1 MSNYDIFLPRI
12 TITNLDT
19 TETMKQKITD
29 TIRNM
34 RIGDI
39 VLFDLFFSKKHNN
52 HYAFITV
59 ALYDNLAAHHFETT
73 IAERGFAKL
82 WDKDY
87 YWKVVKY
94 IDPDLRRPSV
104 ALNTAFIQED
114 DVVIDVLPVVAHVL
128 DNERLFAEEYAGV
141 LEESVF
147 EDNAMDIDVFEQDL
161 SVIEPVLSL
170 DKYALEKLREWE
182 DPDDDYPYEYGN
194 HDYEEERPSIFAHED
209 YSAFYGPEVIDDQSE
224 VVIKQEMMSE
234 HKSYDDELFAGLPKG
249 ADIST
254 SGNAGASVCQASA
267 RHKHFEKCERIL
279 QTSPEQPFEYAYN
292 KLIQER
298 KPLFPEWL
306 HKPFPVPNCLLL
318 KQETSLEDDFE
329 MFARRVLGRSLFD
342 EVCSV

>member
-19 TETMKQKITD
+19 TETMKQKITS

-52 HYAFITV
+52 HYAFITL
-59 ALYDNLAAHHFETT
+59 ALYDNLPATHFART

-82 WDKDY
+82 ADKDY

-104 ALNTAFIQED
+104 VLNTAFIQED
-114 DVVIDVLPVVAHVL
+114 DVVIDILPEKAL
-128 DNERLFAEEYAGV
+128 TEEERLFAEEYAGV
-141 LEESVF
+141 LD
-147 EDNAMDIDVFEQDL
+147 DNAMDIDVFEEDGFEED
-161 SVIEPVLSL
+161 EPVLSL

-209 YSAFYGPEVIDDQSE
+209 YSAFYGPEVVDDE
-224 VVIKQEMMSE
+224 VVPSLFEQEMMYE
-234 HKSYDDELFAGLPKG
+234 
-249 ADIST
+249 
-254 SGNAGASVCQASA
+254 
-267 RHKHFEKCERIL
+267 
-279 QTSPEQPFEYAYN
+279 PFEYAYN
-292 KLIQER
+292 NLMNER
-298 KPLFPEWL
+298 TVMFPEWL
-306 HKPFPVPNCLLL
+306 HKPFPIPNCLLF
-318 KQETSLEDDFE
+318 KEEMSLEDDFE

-342 EVCSV
+342 ELCSV

>member
-1 MSNYDIFLPRI
+1 
-12 TITNLDT
+12 
-19 TETMKQKITD
+19 MKQKITD

-52 HYAFITV
+52 HYAFITL
-59 ALYDNLAAHHFETT
+59 ALYENLPAHHFVTT

-104 ALNTAFIQED
+104 VLNTAFIQED
-114 DVVIDVLPVVAHVL
+114 DVVIDILPEKEEALTEVA
-128 DNERLFAEEYAGV
+128 DERLFAEEYAGV
-141 LEESVF
+141 LD
-147 EDNAMDIDVFEQDL
+147 DNAMDIDDFDQDDL
-161 SVIEPVLSL
+161 SVAEYGLEHSL
-170 DKYALEKLREWE
+170 DETMLRKIREWE

-209 YSAFYGPEVIDDQSE
+209 YSAFYGPQ
-224 VVIKQEMMSE
+224 VVDVEQEMMPE
-234 HKSYDDELFAGLPKG
+234 HKSYYED
-249 ADIST
+249 
-254 SGNAGASVCQASA
+254 
-267 RHKHFEKCERIL
+267 
-279 QTSPEQPFEYAYN
+279 PFEYAYN
-292 KLIQER
+292 NLMNER
-298 KPLFPEWL
+298 TLMFPEWL

-318 KQETSLEDDFE
+318 KQEASLENDFE

-342 EVCSV
+342 ELCSV

>member
-52 HYAFITV
+52 HYAFITL
-59 ALYDNLAAHHFETT
+59 ALYENLPATHFART

-82 WDKDY
+82 ADKDY

-104 ALNTAFIQED
+104 VLNTAFIQED
-114 DVVIDVLPVVAHVL
+114 DVVIDILPEKEEALTEVA
-128 DNERLFAEEYAGV
+128 DERLFAEEYAGV
-141 LEESVF
+141 LD
-147 EDNAMDIDVFEQDL
+147 DNAMDIDDFDQGL
-161 SVIEPVLSL
+161 PVAEYGLEHSL
-170 DKYALEKLREWE
+170 DETMLRKIREWE

-209 YSAFYGPEVIDDQSE
+209 YSAFYGPQ
-224 VVIKQEMMSE
+224 VVAVEQEMISE
-234 HKSYDDELFAGLPKG
+234 HKSYDED
-249 ADIST
+249 
-254 SGNAGASVCQASA
+254 
-267 RHKHFEKCERIL
+267 
-279 QTSPEQPFEYAYN
+279 PFEYAYN
-292 KLIQER
+292 NLMNER
-298 KPLFPEWL
+298 TLMFPEWL

-318 KQETSLEDDFE
+318 KQEASLENDFE

-342 EVCSV
+342 ELCSV

>member
-1 MSNYDIFLPRI
+1 
-12 TITNLDT
+12 
-19 TETMKQKITD
+19 MKQKITD

-52 HYAFITV
+52 HYAFITL
-59 ALYDNLAAHHFETT
+59 ALYENLPAHHFVTT

-87 YWKVVKY
+87 FWKVVKY

-104 ALNTAFIQED
+104 VLNTAFIQED
-114 DVVIDVLPVVAHVL
+114 DVVIDILPEEEEEALTEVA
-128 DNERLFAEEYAGV
+128 DERLFAEEYAGV
-141 LEESVF
+141 LD
-147 EDNAMDIDVFEQDL
+147 DNAMDIDVFDQGL
-161 SVIEPVLSL
+161 PVVEPVLSL

-209 YSAFYGPEVIDDQSE
+209 YSAFYGPQ
-224 VVIKQEMMSE
+224 VVDVEQEMMYE
-234 HKSYDDELFAGLPKG
+234 
-249 ADIST
+249 
-254 SGNAGASVCQASA
+254 
-267 RHKHFEKCERIL
+267 
-279 QTSPEQPFEYAYN
+279 PFEYAYHN
-292 KLIQER
+292 LMNER
-298 KPLFPEWL
+298 TLMFPEWL
-306 HKPFPVPNCLLL
+306 HKPFPIPNCLLL

-342 EVCSV
+342 ELCSV

>member
-19 TETMKQKITD
+19 TETMKQKITV

-34 RIGDI
+34 HIGDI

-52 HYAFITV
+52 HYAFITL
-59 ALYDNLAAHHFETT
+59 ALYDNLPATHFART

-104 ALNTAFIQED
+104 VLNTAFIQED
-114 DVVIDVLPVVAHVL
+114 DVVIDVLPKDDL
-128 DNERLFAEEYAGV
+128 DERLFAEEYAGV

-147 EDNAMDIDVFEQDL
+147 EDIDVFEQDL
-161 SVIEPVLSL
+161 SVDEPVLSL

-194 HDYEEERPSIFAHED
+194 HDYEEERPSIFSQED
-209 YSAFYGPEVIDDQSE
+209 YSAFYGPDVVDDEPE
-224 VVIKQEMMSE
+224 VVVEQEMMSE
-234 HKSYDDELFAGLPKG
+234 HKSYDELFAGLPKRAG
-249 ADIST
+249 IST

-267 RHKHFEKCERIL
+267 RHKHFKKCGRIL
-279 QTSPEQPFEYAYN
+279 QTFPEQPFEYAYHN
-292 KLIQER
+292 LMNER
-298 KPLFPEWL
+298 TLMFPEWL
-306 HKPFPVPNCLLL
+306 HKPFPVPNCLLF
-318 KQETSLEDDFE
+318 KEETSLENDFE
-329 MFARRVLGRSLFD
+329 MFARRVLGRSLFE

>member
-52 HYAFITV
+52 HYAFITL
-59 ALYDNLAAHHFETT
+59 ALYENLPAHHFVTT

-87 YWKVVKY
+87 FWKVVKY

-104 ALNTAFIQED
+104 VLNTAFIQED
-114 DVVIDVLPVVAHVL
+114 DVVIDILPEEEEAL
-128 DNERLFAEEYAGV
+128 TEEADERLFAEEYAGV
-141 LEESVF
+141 LD
-147 EDNAMDIDVFEQDL
+147 DNAMDIEVFDQDDNVFEH
-161 SVIEPVLSL
+161 SL
-170 DKYALEKLREWE
+170 DESMLRKIREWE

-209 YSAFYGPEVIDDQSE
+209 YSAFYGPQ
-224 VVIKQEMMSE
+224 VVDVEKEMMYE
-234 HKSYDDELFAGLPKG
+234 
-249 ADIST
+249 
-254 SGNAGASVCQASA
+254 
-267 RHKHFEKCERIL
+267 
-279 QTSPEQPFEYAYN
+279 PFEYAYN
-292 KLIQER
+292 NLMNER
-298 KPLFPEWL
+298 TLMFPEWL
-306 HKPFPVPNCLLL
+306 HKPFPVPNCLLF
-318 KQETSLEDDFE
+318 KEETSLENDFE

-342 EVCSV
+342 ELCSV

>member
-52 HYAFITV
+52 HYAFITL
-59 ALYDNLAAHHFETT
+59 ALYENLPAHHFVTT

-104 ALNTAFIQED
+104 VLNTAFIQED
-114 DVVIDVLPVVAHVL
+114 DVVIDILPEKEEAL
-128 DNERLFAEEYAGV
+128 TEEADERLFAEEYAGV
-141 LEESVF
+141 LD
-147 EDNAMDIDVFEQDL
+147 DNAMDIDDFDQDVFEHSL
-161 SVIEPVLSL
+161 SVAECGLEQSL
-170 DKYALEKLREWE
+170 DESMLRKIREWE

-209 YSAFYGPEVIDDQSE
+209 YSAFYGPQ
-224 VVIKQEMMSE
+224 VVDVEQEMMPE
-234 HKSYDDELFAGLPKG
+234 HKSYYED
-249 ADIST
+249 
-254 SGNAGASVCQASA
+254 
-267 RHKHFEKCERIL
+267 
-279 QTSPEQPFEYAYN
+279 PFEYAYN
-292 KLIQER
+292 NLMNER
-298 KPLFPEWL
+298 TLMFPEWL

-318 KQETSLEDDFE
+318 KQEASLENDFE

-342 EVCSV
+342 ELCSV

>member
-52 HYAFITV
+52 HYAFITL
-59 ALYDNLAAHHFETT
+59 ALYENLPAHHFVTT

-87 YWKVVKY
+87 FWKVVKY

-104 ALNTAFIQED
+104 VLNTAFIQED
-114 DVVIDVLPVVAHVL
+114 DVVIDILPEEEEAL
-128 DNERLFAEEYAGV
+128 TEEADERLFAEEYAGV
-141 LEESVF
+141 LD
-147 EDNAMDIDVFEQDL
+147 DNAMDIEVFDQGL
-161 SVIEPVLSL
+161 PVAEYGL
-170 DKYALEKLREWE
+170 DESMLRKIREWE

-209 YSAFYGPEVIDDQSE
+209 YSAFYGPQ
-224 VVIKQEMMSE
+224 VVDVEKEMMYE
-234 HKSYDDELFAGLPKG
+234 
-249 ADIST
+249 
-254 SGNAGASVCQASA
+254 
-267 RHKHFEKCERIL
+267 
-279 QTSPEQPFEYAYN
+279 PFEYAYN
-292 KLIQER
+292 NLMNER
-298 KPLFPEWL
+298 TLMFPEWL
-306 HKPFPVPNCLLL
+306 HKPFPVPNCLLF
-318 KQETSLEDDFE
+318 KEETSLENDFE

-342 EVCSV
+342 ELCSV

>member
-19 TETMKQKITD
+19 TKTMKQKITD

-52 HYAFITV
+52 HYAFITL
-59 ALYDNLAAHHFETT
+59 ALYDNLAANHFETT

-82 WDKDY
+82 TDKDY

-104 ALNTAFIQED
+104 VLNTAFIQED

-128 DNERLFAEEYAGV
+128 DDERLFAEEYAGV
-141 LEESVF
+141 LD
-147 EDNAMDIDVFEQDL
+147 DNAMDIDVFEEDGL
-161 SVIEPVLSL
+161 SVDEPILSL

-209 YSAFYGPEVIDDQSE
+209 YSAFYGPDIVDDEPE
-224 VVIKQEMMSE
+224 VVVEQEMMSE
-234 HKSYDDELFAGLPKG
+234 HKSYDELFAGLPKG

-254 SGNAGASVCQASA
+254 SGNAGAS
-267 RHKHFEKCERIL
+267 
-279 QTSPEQPFEYAYN
+279 PEQPFEYAYHN
-292 KLIQER
+292 LMNER
-298 KPLFPEWL
+298 SLMFPEWL

-342 EVCSV
+342 ELCSV

>member
-52 HYAFITV
+52 HYAFITL
-59 ALYDNLAAHHFETT
+59 ALYENLPAHHFVTT

-87 YWKVVKY
+87 FWKVVKY

-104 ALNTAFIQED
+104 VLNTAFIQED
-114 DVVIDVLPVVAHVL
+114 DVVIDILPEEEEEALTEVA
-128 DNERLFAEEYAGV
+128 DERLFAEEYAGV
-141 LEESVF
+141 LD
-147 EDNAMDIDVFEQDL
+147 DNAMDIDVFDQGL
-161 SVIEPVLSL
+161 PVVEPVLSL

-209 YSAFYGPEVIDDQSE
+209 YSAFYGPQ
-224 VVIKQEMMSE
+224 VVDVEQEMMYE
-234 HKSYDDELFAGLPKG
+234 
-249 ADIST
+249 
-254 SGNAGASVCQASA
+254 
-267 RHKHFEKCERIL
+267 
-279 QTSPEQPFEYAYN
+279 PFEYAYHN
-292 KLIQER
+292 LMNER
-298 KPLFPEWL
+298 TLMFPEWL
-306 HKPFPVPNCLLL
+306 HKPFPIPNCLLL

-342 EVCSV
+342 ELCSV

>member
-19 TETMKQKITD
+19 TKTMKQKITD

-52 HYAFITV
+52 HYAFITL
-59 ALYDNLAAHHFETT
+59 ALYDNLAANHFETT

-82 WDKDY
+82 ADKDY
-87 YWKVVKY
+87 FWKVVKY

-114 DVVIDVLPVVAHVL
+114 DVVIDVLPVVPHALTEVADDL
-128 DNERLFAEEYAGV
+128 DERLFAEEYAGV
-141 LEESVF
+141 LD
-147 EDNAMDIDVFEQDL
+147 DNAMDIDVFEVDDVFEQEE
-161 SVIEPVLSL
+161 SVFEQEESAFEQVFEPVFEPVLSL

-209 YSAFYGPEVIDDQSE
+209 YSAFYGPHVVDDEPE
-224 VVIKQEMMSE
+224 VVVEQEMMSE
-234 HKSYDDELFAGLPKG
+234 HKSYDDE
-249 ADIST
+249 
-254 SGNAGASVCQASA
+254 
-267 RHKHFEKCERIL
+267 
-279 QTSPEQPFEYAYN
+279 PFEYAYN
-292 KLIQER
+292 KLMNER
-298 KPLFPEWL
+298 TLMFPEWL

-318 KQETSLEDDFE
+318 KQETSLENDFE
-329 MFARRVLGRSLFD
+329 MFARRVLGRSLFE

>member
-34 RIGDI
+34 HIGDI

-52 HYAFITV
+52 HYAFITL
-59 ALYDNLAAHHFETT
+59 ALYENLPATHFART

-82 WDKDY
+82 ADKDY

-104 ALNTAFIQED
+104 VLNTAFIQED
-114 DVVIDVLPVVAHVL
+114 DVVIDILPEKALTEEEALTEVA
-128 DNERLFAEEYAGV
+128 DERLFAEEYAGV
-141 LEESVF
+141 LD
-147 EDNAMDIDVFEQDL
+147 DNAMDIDDL
-161 SVIEPVLSL
+161 SVAEDSL
-170 DKYALEKLREWE
+170 DETMLRKIREWE

-194 HDYEEERPSIFAHED
+194 HDYEEERPSIFADED
-209 YSAFYGPEVIDDQSE
+209 YSAFYGPQ
-224 VVIKQEMMSE
+224 VVDVEQEMMSE
-234 HKSYDDELFAGLPKG
+234 HKSYDED
-249 ADIST
+249 
-254 SGNAGASVCQASA
+254 
-267 RHKHFEKCERIL
+267 
-279 QTSPEQPFEYAYN
+279 PFEYAYN
-292 KLIQER
+292 NLMNER
-298 KPLFPEWL
+298 TLMFPEWL

-318 KQETSLEDDFE
+318 KQETSLENDFE

-342 EVCSV
+342 ELCSV

>member
-52 HYAFITV
+52 HYAFITL
-59 ALYDNLAAHHFETT
+59 ALYDNLPATHFART

-114 DVVIDVLPVVAHVL
+114 DVVIDILPEKEEEALTEVADDL
-128 DNERLFAEEYAGV
+128 EERLFAEEYAGV
-141 LEESVF
+141 LD
-147 EDNAMDIDVFEQDL
+147 DNAMDIEVFDQGLPVAEDGFEEDGL
-161 SVIEPVLSL
+161 SVVEPVLSL

-182 DPDDDYPYEYGN
+182 DPDDDYPYEYEN

-209 YSAFYGPEVIDDQSE
+209 YSAFYGPQ
-224 VVIKQEMMSE
+224 VVDVEQEMMYE
-234 HKSYDDELFAGLPKG
+234 
-249 ADIST
+249 
-254 SGNAGASVCQASA
+254 
-267 RHKHFEKCERIL
+267 
-279 QTSPEQPFEYAYN
+279 PFEYAYHN
-292 KLIQER
+292 LMNER
-298 KPLFPEWL
+298 TLMFPEWL

-318 KQETSLEDDFE
+318 KEEMPLEDDFE

-342 EVCSV
+342 ELCSV

>member
-52 HYAFITV
+52 HYAFITL
-59 ALYDNLAAHHFETT
+59 ALYENLPATHFART

-104 ALNTAFIQED
+104 VLNTAFIQED
-114 DVVIDVLPVVAHVL
+114 DVVIDILPEEEEALTEVA
-128 DNERLFAEEYAGV
+128 DERLFAEEYAGV
-141 LEESVF
+141 LD
-147 EDNAMDIDVFEQDL
+147 DNAMDIDVFDQGL
-161 SVIEPVLSL
+161 PVAEYGLEHSL
-170 DKYALEKLREWE
+170 DESMLRKIREWE

-209 YSAFYGPEVIDDQSE
+209 YSAFYGPQ
-224 VVIKQEMMSE
+224 VVGVEQEIMYE
-234 HKSYDDELFAGLPKG
+234 
-249 ADIST
+249 
-254 SGNAGASVCQASA
+254 
-267 RHKHFEKCERIL
+267 
-279 QTSPEQPFEYAYN
+279 PFEYAYN
-292 KLIQER
+292 NLMNER
-298 KPLFPEWL
+298 TLMFPEWL
-306 HKPFPVPNCLLL
+306 HKPFPVPNCLLF
-318 KQETSLEDDFE
+318 KEETSLENDFE

-342 EVCSV
+342 ELCSV

>member
-52 HYAFITV
+52 HYAFITL
-59 ALYDNLAAHHFETT
+59 ALYDNLPATHFART

-82 WDKDY
+82 ADKDY

-104 ALNTAFIQED
+104 VLNTAFIQED
-114 DVVIDVLPVVAHVL
+114 DVVIDILPEKAL
-128 DNERLFAEEYAGV
+128 TEEADERLFAEEYAGV
-141 LEESVF
+141 LD
-147 EDNAMDIDVFEQDL
+147 DNAMDIDVFEEDGFEED
-161 SVIEPVLSL
+161 EPVLSL

-209 YSAFYGPEVIDDQSE
+209 YSAFYGPEVVDDE
-224 VVIKQEMMSE
+224 VVPSLFEQEMMYE
-234 HKSYDDELFAGLPKG
+234 
-249 ADIST
+249 
-254 SGNAGASVCQASA
+254 
-267 RHKHFEKCERIL
+267 
-279 QTSPEQPFEYAYN
+279 PFEYAYN
-292 KLIQER
+292 NLMNER
-298 KPLFPEWL
+298 TVMFPEWL
-306 HKPFPVPNCLLL
+306 HKPFPIPNCLLF
-318 KQETSLEDDFE
+318 KEEMSLEDDFE

-342 EVCSV
+342 ELCSV

>member
-52 HYAFITV
+52 HYAFITL
-59 ALYDNLAAHHFETT
+59 ALYENLPAHHFVTT

-104 ALNTAFIQED
+104 VLNTAFIQED
-114 DVVIDVLPVVAHVL
+114 DVVIDILPKKEEEALTEVA
-128 DNERLFAEEYAGV
+128 DERLFAEEYAGV
-141 LEESVF
+141 LD
-147 EDNAMDIDVFEQDL
+147 DNAMDTDVFDQGL
-161 SVIEPVLSL
+161 PVAEYGL
-170 DKYALEKLREWE
+170 DESILRKIREWE

-209 YSAFYGPEVIDDQSE
+209 YSAFYGPQ
-224 VVIKQEMMSE
+224 VVDVEQEMMYE
-234 HKSYDDELFAGLPKG
+234 
-249 ADIST
+249 
-254 SGNAGASVCQASA
+254 
-267 RHKHFEKCERIL
+267 
-279 QTSPEQPFEYAYN
+279 PFEYAYHN
-292 KLIQER
+292 LMNER
-298 KPLFPEWL
+298 TLMFPEWL

-318 KQETSLEDDFE
+318 KQETSLENDFE

-342 EVCSV
+342 ELCSV

>member
-19 TETMKQKITD
+19 TKTMKQKITD

-52 HYAFITV
+52 HYAFITL
-59 ALYDNLAAHHFETT
+59 ALYDNLAANHFETT

-82 WDKDY
+82 ADKDY
-87 YWKVVKY
+87 FWKVVKY

-114 DVVIDVLPVVAHVL
+114 DVVIDVLPVVPHALTEVADDL
-128 DNERLFAEEYAGV
+128 D
-141 LEESVF
+141 ESVF
-147 EDNAMDIDVFEQDL
+147 EQEESAFEQVFEP
-161 SVIEPVLSL
+161 VFEPVLSL

-209 YSAFYGPEVIDDQSE
+209 YSAFYGPHVVDDEPE
-224 VVIKQEMMSE
+224 VVVEQEMMSE
-234 HKSYDDELFAGLPKG
+234 HKSYDDE
-249 ADIST
+249 
-254 SGNAGASVCQASA
+254 
-267 RHKHFEKCERIL
+267 
-279 QTSPEQPFEYAYN
+279 PFEYAYN
-292 KLIQER
+292 KLMNER
-298 KPLFPEWL
+298 TLMFPEWL

-318 KQETSLEDDFE
+318 KQETSLENDFE
-329 MFARRVLGRSLFD
+329 MFARRVLGRSLFE

>member
-19 TETMKQKITD
+19 TKTMKQKITD

-52 HYAFITV
+52 HYAFITL
-59 ALYDNLAAHHFETT
+59 ALYENLPAHHFVTT

-87 YWKVVKY
+87 FWKVVKY

-104 ALNTAFIQED
+104 VLNTAFIQED
-114 DVVIDVLPVVAHVL
+114 DVVIDILPEEEEAL
-128 DNERLFAEEYAGV
+128 TEEADERLFAEEYAGV
-141 LEESVF
+141 LD
-147 EDNAMDIDVFEQDL
+147 DNAMDIEVFDQDDNVFEH
-161 SVIEPVLSL
+161 SL
-170 DKYALEKLREWE
+170 DESMLRKIREWE

-209 YSAFYGPEVIDDQSE
+209 YSAFYGPQ
-224 VVIKQEMMSE
+224 VVDVEKEMMYE
-234 HKSYDDELFAGLPKG
+234 
-249 ADIST
+249 
-254 SGNAGASVCQASA
+254 
-267 RHKHFEKCERIL
+267 
-279 QTSPEQPFEYAYN
+279 PFEYAYN
-292 KLIQER
+292 NLMNER
-298 KPLFPEWL
+298 TLMFPEWL
-306 HKPFPVPNCLLL
+306 HKPFPVPNCLLF
-318 KQETSLEDDFE
+318 KEETSLENDFE

-342 EVCSV
+342 ELCSV